1 VSVRRLPAPPT
12 PLQVWTCA
20 TLDLLAEAR
29 LVLTRA
35 EYEVLLDIVAC
46 RLARDYIARLGVL
59 DAPDESEAA

>member
-1 VSVRRLPAPPT
+1 
-12 PLQVWTCA
+12 LQTWLVA
-20 TLDLLAEAR
+20 ALNVLDDARAE
-29 LVLTRA
+29 LGSL